1 MTPSDPS
8 QPAHTLTHLGPDGRP
23 RMVDVSDKA
32 VTTRRA
38 VAEGWIRMS
47 PLTLAQMV
55 EVGHKGEPVRVA
67 ELAGIQAAKKTSDLI
82 PLCHLLPAVSAGV
95 EIIVDRKLP
104 GLRARAVVRVQGSTG
119 VEMEALTAVS
129 VALLTLYDM
138 GKAIDRGM
146 TIGGI
151 RLLEKEGGRSGIWK
165 VTDEEQRTP
174 EGEETPHARGT
185 PDAQGTQTA

>member
-1 MTPSDPS
+1 MTPTDAS
-8 QPAHTLTHLGPDGRP
+8 QPTGTLTHLGPDGRP
-23 RMVDVSDKA
+23 RMVDVSEKA
-32 VTTRRA
+32 ITTRRA

-47 PLTLAQMV
+47 PLTLNQMV
-55 EVGHKGEPVRVA
+55 EAGRKGEPVRVA

-95 EIIVDRKLP
+95 EIIADRDLP

-151 RLLEKEGGRSGIWK
+151 RLLEKEGGRSGTWT
-165 VTDEEQRTP
+165 VAD
-174 EGEETPHARGT
+174 EGEGT
-185 PDAQGTQTA
+185 PLDQAEGTQTA